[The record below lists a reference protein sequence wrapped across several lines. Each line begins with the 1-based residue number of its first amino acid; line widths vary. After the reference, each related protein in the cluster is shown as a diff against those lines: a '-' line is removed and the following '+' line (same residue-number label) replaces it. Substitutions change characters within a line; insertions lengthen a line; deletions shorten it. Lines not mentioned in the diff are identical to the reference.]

1 MSQVFDNLH
10 TQRTKEKETL
20 KLFIMEKEAY
30 LKMMDFSNP
39 KPHFNYCLGWKEAPI
54 IEDKKGDYG
63 CFVEVST
70 EEIKRR
76 LKNK

>member
-1 MSQVFDNLH
+1 MRPD
-10 TQRTKEKETL
+10 
-20 KLFIMEKEAY
+20 IGPDPA
-30 LKMMDFSNP
+30 
-39 KPHFNYCLGWKEAPI
+39 KPSTGGIIGIIFLLLLLLIYVNCLGWKEAPI

-63 CFVEVST
+63 FVEVST

>member
-1 MSQVFDNLH
+1 M
-10 TQRTKEKETL
+10 K
-20 KLFIMEKEAY
+20 KEAY
-30 LKMMDFSNP
+30 LKMMDFSEP

-54 IEDKKGDYG
+54 IEDKKGNYG
-63 CFVEVST
+63 FVEVST

>member
-1 MSQVFDNLH
+1 M
-10 TQRTKEKETL
+10 K
-20 KLFIMEKEAY
+20 KEAY
-30 LKMMDFSNP
+30 LKMIDFSNP
-39 KPHFNYCLGWKEAPI
+39 KPHFNYCLGWKETPI

>member
-1 MSQVFDNLH
+1 MNIYLNVTSVVNLKR
-10 TQRTKEKETL
+10 QNF
-20 KLFIMEKEAY
+20 KLFIMKEKEY
-30 LKMMDFSNP
+30 LKMMDFSRP
-39 KPHFNYCLGWKEAPI
+39 KPGFNYCLGWKEAPI

-63 CFVEVST
+63 FVEVST

>member
-1 MSQVFDNLH
+1 M
-10 TQRTKEKETL
+10 K
-20 KLFIMEKEAY
+20 KEAY

-39 KPHFNYCLGWKEAPI
+39 KPNFNYCLGWKETPI
-54 IEDKKGDYG
+54 IEDKKRDYG
-63 CFVEVST
+63 FVEVST

>member
-1 MSQVFDNLH
+1 M
-10 TQRTKEKETL
+10 K
-20 KLFIMEKEAY
+20 KEAY

-63 CFVEVST
+63 FVEVST

-76 LKNK
+76 LKTDVLSLLYKAADGS